1 MAWLRAMAVWM
12 AYVATVLLA
21 IPARAAEDG
30 DGTASEVPSPDAR
43 KMHLAEALAISAADI
58 LDDQETPA
66 VEGYD
71 ALSDLLES
79 AVVAESFTYWELA
92 QAVHDVLL
100 QQGYNEEVMAPMMT
114 HLSRAAA
121 SASGEPRTRS
131 CSWRQWTKAAS
142 DGASSL
148 SCSIW
153 KGQAYQPRL
162 SSVQIEISDDWGRGS
177 TCVNGH
183 WKSWGYGSGWAAA
196 ANTGEAATAPGG
208 PPPPTPIA
216 ISSRTA
222 VEQYRRTVGATGG
235 PMLGGP
241 LIPGHALPP
250 HYNRAPETMG
260 AGELVEELTWHLQ
273 GAGWTPAWCM
283 SPEMRHRLQVV
294 FAVLEARQ
302 IPPEDVAWRLI
313 THIRGRHA
321 VELQLPYA
329 QRGDFMPT

>member
-100 QQGYNEEVMAPMMT
+100 QQGYNEEVMA
-114 HLSRAAA
+114 
-121 SASGEPRTRS
+121 
-131 CSWRQWTKAAS
+131 AS

-196 ANTGEAATAPGG
+196 ANTGDLNGSKCPGRASATHSHCYQLADCGG
-208 PPPPTPIA
+208 T
-216 ISSRTA
+216 ISADGWSHWRPDAWWSLDPWSRTA
-222 VEQYRRTVGATGG
+222 T
-235 PMLGGP
+235 
-241 LIPGHALPP
+241 ALQQS
-250 HYNRAPETMG
+250 T
-260 AGELVEELTWHLQ
+260 
-273 GAGWTPAWCM
+273 
-283 SPEMRHRLQVV
+283 
-294 FAVLEARQ
+294 
-302 IPPEDVAWRLI
+302 
-313 THIRGRHA
+313 
-321 VELQLPYA
+321 
-329 QRGDFMPT
+329 